1 MKTYNIRIENDPRGR
16 TSETKPAIDPA
27 LSLPA
32 HWPLVRL
39 QARSKKAA
47 NAGLLT
53 PVRSHALAKRYLER
67 GANLGLLCGEM
78 SGIAVID
85 IDRPDLYA
93 TMTATLGPLP
103 IRFVTSGGGDDR
115 GHYYV
120 RWLAH
125 LPARLIWEG
134 ETIGEILRER
144 QYAVIPP
151 SVHPETGR
159 AYRWCVTPT
168 MPVPSL
174 PEPWLRYFDSLDG
187 PRVRPAAS
195 GDLPSGDIERRQ
207 VIARGQPGA
216 SRRPDGRIK
225 FQCPVCRDS
234 HQDNA
239 VLFPAGTYG
248 CSQDDSARTH
258 YAALRELFGP
268 SPRTR
273 QAGRLRAQ
281 VDGLIAELAH
291 APLPGRSGTTDTA
304 VLLAHLAIIRR
315 LGRWDHGASEREV
328 ADAVGIKQATVH
340 VSHHRLMRAGRL
352 IRLERATSSC
362 STRWQVIPTGYRP
375 STDQPRKVSAGDQ
388 SLPKKGERNDPIRK
402 PFYPGATILAHDAF
416 RNRTGL
422 GKGCGL
428 AYVRLTT
435 APEDGLGLTE
445 FGASKATTWKRLRTL
460 LAFNLARHDPA
471 TRRWRCGPAALDRV
485 AKRLRSYG
493 QGARQRLR
501 HETERALR
509 QQPDRVRPF
518 PRRRGGK

>member
-1 MKTYNIRIENDPRGR
+1 MPIPSR
-16 TSETKPAIDPA
+16 TAAPLAT
-27 LSLPA
+27 LPA
-32 HWPLVRL
+32 NWRL
-39 QARSKKAA
+39 IRLHAHSKRPVEQDV
-47 NAGLLT
+47 T
-53 PVRSHALAKRYLER
+53 PIRSHALAARYLAR
-67 GANLGLLCGEM
+67 GANVGLLCGAAA
-78 SGIAVID
+78 GIAVFD
-85 IDRPDLYA
+85 IDDLGRYA
-93 TMTATLGPLP
+93 AMTARLGPLP
-103 IRFVTSGGGDDR
+103 VRFVETGSGTA
-115 GHYYV
+115 HYYV
-120 RWLAH
+120 RWQPD
-125 LPARLIWEG
+125 LPSQLTWDGAR
-134 ETIGEILRER
+134 IGDIIRGPR
-144 QYAVIPP
+144 QYVVIPP
-151 SVHPETGR
+151 SIHPDTGR
-159 AYRWCVTPT
+159 PYRWCVDPATP
-168 MPVPSL
+168 L
-174 PEPWLRYFDSLDG
+174 PALPKPWQIYLDSLDG
-187 PRVRPAAS
+187 VPVGPAVHPAP
-195 GDLPSGDIERRQ
+195 LPQSDIERRQ
-207 VIARGQPGA
+207 AIARQQPGA

-239 VLFPAGTYG
+239 VLFAAGTYG

-268 SPRTR
+268 SPGTR

-328 ADAVGIKQATVH
+328 ADAVGIKQPTVH

-352 IRLERATSSC
+352 IRLARATYSR
-362 STRWQVIPTGYRP
+362 STRWQIIPSGYRLRA
-375 STDQPRKVSAGDQ
+375 DQPAEVSSGDQ
-388 SLPKKGERNDPIRK
+388 SVPKGVEKTDPIRK
-402 PFYPGATILAHDAF
+402 PFDPGAAILAHDAF

-435 APEDGLGLTE
+435 APKDGLGLIE
-445 FGASKATTWKRLRTL
+445 FGAPKATTWKRLRTL

-501 HETERALR
+501 HATERALR
-509 QQPDRVRPF
+509 QQPDRVRLF
-518 PRRRGGK
+518 PRRRGDK